1 MYYSSWVMCSFQKG
15 FLEAIK
21 AWWQEISGLIVAW
34 SGGKYPDTTWAFR
47 VSICLFL
54 MMAFWED
61 LPGPKLP
68 HCLATC
74 SIPHSSLIKWKKKA
88 QYSFLLLECAFFGPR
103 KKILLI
109 TNVVC
114 TWTKSDSAQYLV
126 GSIPNTFICHLI
138 SFSPATSGSR
148 HYN

>member
-74 SIPHSSLIKWKKKA
+74 SIPHSSLIKWKKKSTILFLAFGMCLLWA
-88 QYSFLLLECAFFGPR
+88 QEENSLDHKCCLHLDKIWQCSVPGRHHSKHLCMPSHFILTSNLR
-103 KKILLI
+103 K
-109 TNVVC
+109 
-114 TWTKSDSAQYLV
+114 
-126 GSIPNTFICHLI
+126 
-138 SFSPATSGSR
+138 
-148 HYN
+148 

>member
-1 MYYSSWVMCSFQKG
+1 MWYSSWVMRSFQKG

-21 AWWQEISGLIVAW
+21 TWWQEISGLIVVW
-34 SGGKYPDTTWAFR
+34 SGGNYSDTTRAFR

-68 HCLATC
+68 HCLVTF
-74 SIPHSSLIKWKKKA
+74 SMLHSSLIKWKENA
-88 QYSFLLLECAFFGPR
+88 QYSFLYLECVFFGPR

-109 TNVVC
+109 IDVVC
-114 TWTKSDSAQYLV
+114 TWIKSDSAQYLV
-126 GSIPNTFICHLI
+126 GSIPNTFCMPSHFIL
-138 SFSPATSGSR
+138 TSILR
-148 HYN
+148 K